1 MKPVN
6 ISVARESRFKAIEI
20 LAYWEGAV
28 NATRLSKLFGVTVGN
43 ITKDMVN
50 YRELYPD
57 NLAYNK
63 TQKRFEPTDKFRSQH
78 TDSKWNEYELFVSY
92 YANIYR
98 ENFWSSSALELGP
111 SSRFNAEPEI
121 VRAVSQAI
129 SGKQSLKIEYFSM
142 TSPKGSKRA
151 IHPFAI
157 ANSGLRWHCRAYDE
171 LRGEFR
177 DFHLGRITKAR
188 VSATSNIDNSHDK
201 AWHLNVELI
210 IGTHPELSPEQRKV
224 IMMEHG
230 GGKTFTIAVRAS
242 MVEYTLQNYLI
253 SKEPF
258 EGDPKARPLY
268 LVNLNDVKK
277 WLYQV

>member
-1 MKPVN
+1 MKHVT
-6 ISVARESRFKAIEI
+6 ISIAKENRFKAIETLI
-20 LAYWEGAV
+20 YWEGAV

-63 TQKRFEPTDKFRSQH
+63 AQKRFEPTDRFQAHH

-111 SSRFNAEPEI
+111 NSRFNAEPEI

-129 SGKQSLKIEYFSM
+129 SGKLSLDIEYFSM
-142 TSPKGSKRA
+142 TSPSGTKRT
-151 IHPFAI
+151 IHPFAL

-171 LRGEFR
+171 LREQFR
-177 DFHLGRITKAR
+177 DFHLGRITKAK
-188 VSATSNIDNSHDK
+188 VSSASNIDNKNDK
-201 AWHLNVELI
+201 AWHATVELVV
-210 IGTHPELSPEQRKV
+210 GPHPELSAAQRKV

-230 GGKTFTIAVRAS
+230 GGETFSLNVRAS

-253 SKEPF
+253 SKKPF
-258 EGDPKARPLY
+258 EGEPKTQPLY
-268 LVNLNDVKK
+268 LVNFEEVRE
-277 WLYQV
+277 WLF

>member
-1 MKPVN
+1 MKTVT
-6 ISVARESRFKAIEI
+6 ISIAKENRFKAIETLI
-20 LAYWEGAV
+20 YWEGAV

-63 TQKRFEPTDKFRSQH
+63 AQKRFEPTSNFQAHH
-78 TDSKWNEYELFVSY
+78 TNSKWNEYELFVSY

-111 SSRFNAEPEI
+111 NSRFNAEPEI
-121 VRAVSQAI
+121 VRSVSQAI
-129 SGKQSLKIEYFSM
+129 SGKLTLDIEYFSM
-142 TSPKGSKRA
+142 TSPSGTKRT
-151 IHPFAI
+151 IHPFAL

-171 LRGEFR
+171 LRDEFR
-177 DFHLGRITKAR
+177 DFHLGRITKAT
-188 VSATSNIDNSHDK
+188 VSSASNIDNKNDK
-201 AWHLNVELI
+201 PWHTNVELVV
-210 IGTHPELSPEQRKV
+210 GPHPELSVAQKKV

-230 GGKTFTIAVRAS
+230 GGETFSLNVRAS

-253 SKEPF
+253 SKKPF
-258 EGDPKARPLY
+258 EGEPKAQPLY
-268 LVNLNDVKK
+268 LVNFDAL
-277 WLYQV
+277 QQCFF

>member
-1 MKPVN
+1 MT
-6 ISVARESRFKAIEI
+6 SVTVSITKENRFKAVEI

-43 ITKDMVN
+43 VTKDMVN

-63 TQKRFEPTDKFRSQH
+63 AQKRFEPTDRFQAHH

-111 SSRFNAEPEI
+111 NSRFNAEPVI

-129 SGKQSLKIEYFSM
+129 SGKLSLDIEYFSM
-142 TSPKGSKRA
+142 TSPSGTTRT
-151 IHPFAI
+151 IHPFAL

-171 LRGEFR
+171 LRGQFR
-177 DFHLGRITKAR
+177 DFHLGRITKAK
-188 VSATSNIDNSHDK
+188 VSSASNLDNKNDK
-201 AWHLNVELI
+201 AWHSTVELVV
-210 IGTHPELSPEQRKV
+210 GPHPELSTAQRKV

-230 GGKTFTIAVRAS
+230 GGETFSLNVRAS

-253 SKEPF
+253 NKEPF
-258 EGDPKARPLY
+258 EGEPKAQPLY
-268 LVNLNDVKK
+268 LINLDVVRE
-277 WLYQV
+277 WLF